1 MKLKKLEIRRA
12 ESYESNANSLRGLVT
27 LQGDTGQQDIVLSPG
42 AISRI
47 IAVIGEEVAS
57 TAKTNSKMALNAMKE
72 AEDELLLLESDGKI
86 TMEEPPYESDAFP
99 F

>member
-1 MKLKKLEIRRA
+1 
-12 ESYESNANSLRGLVT
+12 
-27 LQGDTGQQDIVLSPG
+27 
-42 AISRI
+42 
-47 IAVIGEEVAS
+47 
-57 TAKTNSKMALNAMKE
+57 MALNAMKE